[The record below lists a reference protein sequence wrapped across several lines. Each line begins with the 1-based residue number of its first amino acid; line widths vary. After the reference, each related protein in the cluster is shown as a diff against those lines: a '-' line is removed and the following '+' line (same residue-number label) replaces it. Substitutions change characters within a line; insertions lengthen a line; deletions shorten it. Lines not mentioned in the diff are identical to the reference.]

1 MSRSHFLSTAAK
13 LFALIA
19 ALTFAPLSFAEENTA
34 TVTAVVESVIL
45 SKHMLK
51 VAHDPVPAWGLPKM
65 KMKFPVAEGVDLSAI
80 KEGQRVELHMQKD
93 ADGKI
98 TVLSAK

>member
-1 MSRSHFLSTAAK
+1 MRRSNLLSTAAK
-13 LFALIA
+13 LFALITT
-19 ALTFAPLSFAEENTA
+19 LTLAPLSSAEESTA

-65 KMKFPVAEGVDLSAI
+65 KMKFAVAEGVDLSAI
-80 KEGQRVELHMQKD
+80 KEGQRVELHMKKGP
-93 ADGKI
+93 DGKI